1 MAWRY
6 GKERE
11 LRGRARPVG
20 LQLSGETGLVT
31 AVLAQVVSDLTS
43 PNRQRREEAWT
54 FVNDEAAVAFWTSL
68 VNVDPHAFL
77 ERAHQIGRAQGQG

>member
-54 FVNDEAAVAFWTSL
+54 FVNDTVALTFWTSL
-68 VNVDPHAFL
+68 VNVSPEAFV
-77 ERAHQIGRAQGQG
+77 EQAQRVRRATGQG